1 MINKTEKQNGEIVQ
15 KSTDEDVKNATL
27 LNDISKKMSS
37 NDKVQFED
45 NYIQHKNPT
54 TVANTTEKK
63 NIINNDN
70 KKPNNN
76 NNNDKKTNNN
86 TNENKLANTNNNVKK
101 INNNN
106 DMSNTSRP
114 KLKIIP
120 LGGLNEIGKN
130 MTVFEY
136 GNDIVVLDCGLAF
149 PTDEMLG
156 VDLVIPDITYLE
168 KNKEKVRAIV
178 LTHGHEDHIGAIPY
192 FLRKI
197 QVPIYGTKLTLG
209 LVKAKL
215 IEHKL
220 DKTTDFRYVKHR
232 EIITIGKMKIEFIRV
247 THSIAD
253 ASAIAITTPEGVVI
267 HTGDFKVDF
276 TPIDGEMIDL
286 NRFAELGN
294 QGVTLLMSD
303 STNVERPGYT
313 MSEKNVGDEFDRL
326 FLNCNKRIIVA
337 TFSSNI
343 HRMQQVINTAV
354 KCKRKVAVV
363 GRSMVNVIKVGTELG
378 YITAPEGTIID
389 IDKVGIYN
397 PEQLVIITTGSQG
410 EPMSALSRMA
420 VGEHR
425 KIAINPDDLVIFS
438 SSAIPGNEKSINR
451 VIDEL
456 EKLGAEVIYNQ
467 LADVHVS
474 GHACQEE
481 LKLMLNLTKPK
492 YFMPVH
498 GEFRFLKHHG
508 KLAAT
513 MGTPKENIFIMENG
527 KSLEISNGVVKKA
540 AQVPSGIVFI
550 DGLGVGDVG
559 NIVVK
564 DRQLLS
570 ENGMIIVIITMDRK
584 TANIVAGPEIVT
596 RGFVYVRES
605 EELMEEIKT
614 VAREELE
621 LCIRNKQFEWSTIK
635 SNVRESLMSYIYKKI
650 KREPMILPIISEVD
664 IETYMKNKV

>member
-1 MINKTEKQNGEIVQ
+1 MEEKTKMINKTEKQSGEVIL

-27 LNDISKKMSS
+27 INDISKKMSS

-45 NYIQHKNPT
+45 NYIQHTNST
-54 TVANTTEKK
+54 
-63 NIINNDN
+63 
-70 KKPNNN
+70 
-76 NNNDKKTNNN
+76 NNNDKKP
-86 TNENKLANTNNNVKK
+86 
-101 INNNN
+101 INNNDKKPIHNNN
-106 DMSNTSRP
+106 DKKIIHNNNIDNNSTTRP

-232 EIITIGKMKIEFIRV
+232 DIITIGKMKIEFIRV

-253 ASAIAITTPEGVVI
+253 ASAIAITTPEGTVI

-313 MSEKNVGDEFDRL
+313 MSEKNVGDEFDRI

-363 GRSMVNVIKVGTELG
+363 GRSMVNVIKVGSELG

-481 LKLMLNLTKPK
+481 LKLMLSLVKPK

-527 KSLEISNGVVKKA
+527 KSLEISNGVVKKGV
-540 AQVPSGIVFI
+540 QVPSGIVFI

-664 IETYMKNKV
+664 MDTYMKNKI

>member
-1 MINKTEKQNGEIVQ
+1 MINKTEKQSGEVIL

-27 LNDISKKMSS
+27 INDISKKMSS

-45 NYIQHKNPT
+45 NYIQHTNST
-54 TVANTTEKK
+54 
-63 NIINNDN
+63 
-70 KKPNNN
+70 
-76 NNNDKKTNNN
+76 NNNDKKP
-86 TNENKLANTNNNVKK
+86 
-101 INNNN
+101 INNNDKKPIHNNN
-106 DMSNTSRP
+106 DKKIIHNNNIDNNSTTRP

-232 EIITIGKMKIEFIRV
+232 DIITIGKMKIEFIRV

-253 ASAIAITTPEGVVI
+253 ASAIAITTPEGTVI

-313 MSEKNVGDEFDRL
+313 MSEKNVGDEFDRI

-363 GRSMVNVIKVGTELG
+363 GRSMVNVIKVGSELG

-481 LKLMLNLTKPK
+481 LKLIHVLLKPK
-492 YFMPVH
+492 FFMPVH
-498 GEFRFLKHHG
+498 GEYRHLIQHG
-508 KLAAT
+508 LLAEGLG
-513 MGTPKENIFIMENG
+513 MDSKNVFILETGQVLELSRNG
-527 KSLEISNGVVKKA
+527 ARKNGI
-540 AQVPSGIVFI
+540 VPSGAIMI
-550 DGLGVGDVG
+550 DGLGIGDVG
-559 NIVVK
+559 NVVLR
-564 DRQLLS
+564 DRKHLAQD
-570 ENGMIIVIITMDRK
+570 GIITVVVTIDK
-584 TANIVAGPEIVT
+584 ESINVLSGPDIIS
-596 RGFVYVRES
+596 RGFVYERES
-605 EELMEEIKT
+605 RNLLNEATDVVKAELDK
-614 VAREELE
+614 
-621 LCIRNKQFEWSTIK
+621 CIDKKITDSFIIK
-635 SNVRESLMSYIYKKI
+635 SNIKYSLGEFIYTKTRRK
-650 KREPMILPIISEVD
+650 PIIIPIIME
-664 IETYMKNKV
+664 I

>member
-1 MINKTEKQNGEIVQ
+1 MFDKKQNEEKIQ
-15 KSTDEDVKNATL
+15 KDTEDYMKNTNL
-27 LNDISKKMSS
+27 LNDINKKM
-37 NDKVQFED
+37 NLNNKVQFED
-45 NYIQHKNPT
+45 TYTQNKKEND
-54 TVANTTEKK
+54 NNKK
-63 NIINNDN
+63 NKNY
-70 KKPNNN
+70 NNN
-76 NNNDKKTNNN
+76 NKNKTNNNDKGNNIS
-86 TNENKLANTNNNVKK
+86 K
-101 INNNN
+101 
-106 DMSNTSRP
+106 S
-114 KLKIIP
+114 KLKIMP

-136 GNDIVVLDCGLAF
+136 ENDIIVLDCGVAF
-149 PTDEMLG
+149 PDDEMLG

-168 KNKEKVRAIV
+168 KNKDKVRAIV

-220 DKTTDFRYVKHR
+220 DKTTDFRYVNPR
-232 EIITIGKMKIEFIRV
+232 DIITIGKMKIEFIRV

-253 ASAIAITTPEGVVI
+253 ACAIAITTPEGVVI

-276 TPIDGEMIDL
+276 TPIDGCMMDL

-313 MSEKNVGDEFDRL
+313 MSEKSVGDEFDKI
-326 FLNCNKRIIVA
+326 FLNCSKRIIVA

-354 KCKRKVAVV
+354 KSKRKVAVV
-363 GRSMVNVIKVGTELG
+363 GRSMVNVIKVGTEIG

-389 IDKVGIYN
+389 IDKIDIYN

-410 EPMSALSRMA
+410 EPMAALSRMSA
-420 VGEHR
+420 GEH
-425 KIAINPDDLVIFS
+425 KKVNITADDLVIFS

-456 EKLGAEVIYNQ
+456 EKLGAEVIYNE

-481 LKLMLNLTKPK
+481 LKLMLSLTKPK

-508 KLAAT
+508 KIAASL
-513 MGTPKENIFIMENG
+513 GTPKENIFIMDNG
-527 KSLEISNGVVKKA
+527 KCLELSGGIVKKG
-540 AQVPSGIVFI
+540 AQVPSGVVFI

-559 NIVVK
+559 NIVLK

-570 ENGMIIVIITMDRK
+570 ENGMIIVIITMDRR

-614 VAREELE
+614 VAKEELE

-635 SNVRESLMSYIYKKI
+635 TNVRESLISYVYKKT

-664 IETYMKNKV
+664 IDTYNKNKV